1 MCIRDRV
8 NGEIPLNIA
17 RYKKMVHNVAW
28 LQMALIVCY
37 MPSLTVILFRM
48 VTQRDEKPFFYY
60 SAITVLFMNSSVNP
74 ILYCWRIGEVK
85 KEVKNTLKQIFQRS
99 ST

>member
-1 MCIRDRV
+1 
-8 NGEIPLNIA
+8 
-17 RYKKMVHNVAW
+17 MVHNVAW

-60 SAITVLFMNSSVNP
+60 SAITVLFMNSSVNV
-74 ILYCWRIGEVK
+74 GELAKSRK
-85 KEVKNTLKQIFQRS
+85 KLK
-99 ST
+99 TH